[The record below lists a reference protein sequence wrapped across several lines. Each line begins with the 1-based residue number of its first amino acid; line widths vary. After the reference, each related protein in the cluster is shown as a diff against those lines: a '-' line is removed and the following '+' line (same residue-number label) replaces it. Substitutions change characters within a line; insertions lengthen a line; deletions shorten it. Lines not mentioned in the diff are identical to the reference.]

1 MITDLTELR
10 IRLETHFDIIDDEAR
25 EGTIALGRAL
35 LAGIDLVKIVER
47 GNWTTVQEAVEA
59 WRNRDADGQSK
70 PKPVATVLKL

>member
-10 IRLETHFDIIDDEAR
+10 IRLETHFDIIDDEAS

-47 GNWTTVQEAVEA
+47 GNWATVQEAVEA

-70 PKPVATVLKL
+70 PKPVLRRY